1 MRVRFEGWCVLMAAL
16 ALGGCGNGQ
25 RFGPWLPYAG
35 AGAGVFAVYPS
46 APSAGPITLD
56 TSYDVRGLRVVERG
70 AYSAATG
77 AVSGK
82 QLHSAIWISGG
93 RILRADATGPQSFGR
108 SSLERIDGW
117 RESDFQPLL
126 RLVRDSRLGGS
137 RRLPFLLRPRR
148 PRWAVPRN

>member
-93 RILRADATGPQSFGR
+93 RILRADATGLSPSVVRVSSESTAGVNPTFNLFCDSFV
-108 SSLERIDGW
+108 IPD
-117 RESDFQPLL
+117 
-126 RLVRDSRLGGS
+126 
-137 RRLPFLLRPRR
+137 
-148 PRWAVPRN
+148 WAVPGDSRFFYVLAGPDGRCL